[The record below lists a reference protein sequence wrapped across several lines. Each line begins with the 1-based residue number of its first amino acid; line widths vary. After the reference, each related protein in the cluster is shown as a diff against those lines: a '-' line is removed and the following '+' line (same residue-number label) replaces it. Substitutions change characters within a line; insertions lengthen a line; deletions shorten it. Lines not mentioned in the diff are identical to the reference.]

1 MSKRQH
7 TLIIEPPTFC
17 ANAERIADCYGCNES
32 DGCNDCNESDG
43 CNESNDIN

>member
-17 ANAERIADCYGCNES
+17 ANAERIADCYGCNEIN
-32 DGCNDCNESDG
+32 GCNDCYD
-43 CNESNDIN
+43 CNEINNIN